1 MTIREAVKNLYQARD
16 AIDALLEA
24 YEKKEQGSTQRTAK
38 KAVTRFVAP
47 SLKEW
52 IEYAKS
58 LAPPYA
64 ETDAEG
70 AWNYYES
77 VGWKVGGKAP
87 MKNWKASCRQCH
99 QRWKR
104 ETAGVAQQTVSS
116 PKKGTMWELK
126 TQLDG
131 VNERLAYL
139 NSKCPG
145 PHASLADHL
154 TEKEKDE
161 WSDLMALK
169 RKLEEKIRK
178 FDEGV

>member
-1 MTIREAVKNLYQARD
+1 MTIKEAVKNLYQARD

-38 KAVTRFVAP
+38 KAVKRFVAP

-58 LAPPYA
+58 LEPYYDPL
-64 ETDAEG
+64 DAEG

-99 QRWKR
+99 QRYIR
-104 ETAGVAQQTVSS
+104 DRPGVTTRNDASISS
-116 PKKGTMWELK
+116 LRTRLK
-126 TQLDG
+126 AFQD
-131 VNERLAYL
+131 RHQ
-139 NSKCPG
+139 G
-145 PHASLADHL
+145 PHTSFWQFLSPAEVEECKQVIAKI
-154 TEKEKDE
+154 KE
-161 WSDLMALK
+161 
-169 RKLEEKIRK
+169 LEGK
-178 FDEGV
+178 